1 MITSED
7 EAPRLVRDEIDRWH
21 AADTGGDA
29 GKEADFVVVDP
40 ADMPPLHAAVAH
52 GVRSGDAT
60 AAADPTLFA
69 VLMGTRESSVAET
82 YVQGRRL
89 SR

>member
-1 MITSED
+1 
-7 EAPRLVRDEIDRWH
+7 
-21 AADTGGDA
+21 
-29 GKEADFVVVDP
+29 VVDP

-69 VLMGTRESSVAET
+69 VLMGARESSVAET